1 MKKSLTAISAVLIL
15 STVLASCNTA
25 TDEPITTEASE
36 EQLEDEAI
44 QNEEPQEEKQ
54 DQEKQQAENTESAE
68 PVDEPKNEQ
77 DVKKAEITTLT
88 YSSNSQP
95 FTEEVVEAKSEEMNY
110 SILHFENYTLVAEEP
125 GVDHLIFNKDDGLS
139 MQIEVINKEEATFEQ
154 MKATAKE
161 TISAIAP
168 DSVKELNYSAILTE
182 RPEILNITGYEGVL
196 DGEKVVKV
204 VLERNNLIATLTI
217 YDTPQA
223 DLTDAFLQ
231 MGLTIQ

>member
-1 MKKSLTAISAVLIL
+1 MKKSLTAISAALIL
-15 STVLASCNTA
+15 STVLAACNTD
-25 TDEPITTEASE
+25 TDEPITTSASE
-36 EQLEDEAI
+36 EQLENENA
-44 QNEEPQEEKQ
+44 QNEVQQEEQQEEK
-54 DQEKQQAENTESAE
+54 TESTE
-68 PVDEPKNEQ
+68 PIEETQDEQEVNKE
-77 DVKKAEITTLT
+77 EITTLT

-110 SILHFENYTLVAEEP
+110 SIQHFENYTLVAEEP
-125 GVDHLIFNKDDGLS
+125 GVDQLIFSKDDGLS
-139 MQIEVINKEEATFEQ
+139 MQIEVVNKEEATFEQ

-161 TISAIAP
+161 AISAIAP
-168 DSVKELNYSAILTE
+168 DNVKDLDFSTILTE
-182 RPEILNITGYEGVL
+182 RPEILNITGYEGVV

-204 VLERNNLIATLTI
+204 VLERTNLIATLTI